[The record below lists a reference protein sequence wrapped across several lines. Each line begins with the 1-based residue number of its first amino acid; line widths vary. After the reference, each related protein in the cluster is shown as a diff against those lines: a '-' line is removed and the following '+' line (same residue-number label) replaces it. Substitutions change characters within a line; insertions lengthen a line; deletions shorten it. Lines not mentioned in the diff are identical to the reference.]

1 MEVIAYK
8 LVPHAYNEKSLKTV
22 YAPNELK
29 TKNFEWNRK
38 TRHLSPVCKELDK
51 YDIAFNI
58 SNIAD
63 PDDDYGYCFLNQQQ
77 LPDGSYVY
85 TMEQVLLDTGLPES
99 IIRSFF
105 SSVVQ
110 FLTHININCPA
121 DVCRVDKLICKGTYS
136 LNRASLGNV
145 KTAVRR
151 EIYDAFLASRDGLTA
166 LTTEQESRL
175 IEIAACLEERQLER
189 ETCNGGHRKAER
201 RSADSGP
208 EPDPLRCFQDDAI
221 RNEDGTDVFNE
232 NPGAD
237 SKERSEEH

>member
-8 LVPHAYNEKSLKTV
+8 LVPHAYDEESLKAV

-29 TKNFEWNRK
+29 RKDFEWNRK
-38 TRHLSPVCKELDK
+38 IRHLSPVCKELDK

-63 PDDDYGYCFLNQQQ
+63 PDDDYGYCFLNQRQ

-136 LNRASLGNV
+136 LNRASLGKT

-151 EIYDAFLASRDGLTA
+151 EIYNAFLASRSGQTSI
-166 LTTEQESRL
+166 TEEQELRL
-175 IEIAACLEERQLER
+175 KEIAASLEKRQSER
-189 ETCNGGHRKAER
+189 ETCNEDHRKAER
-201 RSADSGP
+201 QDADSGP

-221 RNEDGTDVFNE
+221 RNEGGTNVFNE

-237 SKERSEEH
+237 LKDV

>member
-8 LVPHAYNEKSLKTV
+8 LVPHAYDEESLNAV

-29 TKNFEWNRK
+29 RKDFEWNRK

-85 TMEQVLLDTGLPES
+85 TMEQVVLDTGLPEF

-136 LNRASLGNV
+136 LNRASLGKT

-151 EIYDAFLASRDGLTA
+151 EIYNAFLASRSGQTSI
-166 LTTEQESRL
+166 TEEQELRL
-175 IEIAACLEERQLER
+175 KEIAASLEKRQSER
-189 ETCNGGHRKAER
+189 ETCNEDHRKVER

-208 EPDPLRCFQDDAI
+208 EPDPLRCFQDEAI
-221 RNEDGTDVFNE
+221 RNEGGTNVFNE
-232 NPGAD
+232 IQGAD
-237 SKERSEEH
+237 SKDV